1 MLAAKASE
9 STPPSLIEIVLASSP
24 SYVVPEFNCN
34 VALSTVNA
42 FSTDEACPVKV
53 PTIELPVIIPL
64 ELMFPLAV
72 ICPVTVNLL
81 LSNVDKL
88 FSLVFICFY
97 YQKV

>member
-1 MLAAKASE
+1 MLLLAVMFVEVKLVTDISAAKASE

-53 PTIELPVIIPL
+53 PTIELPVIVPL
-64 ELMFPLAV
+64 ELMSPLAV
-72 ICPVTVNLL
+72 TGPYKRIFFV
-81 LSNVDKL
+81 
-88 FSLVFICFY
+88 
-97 YQKV
+97 